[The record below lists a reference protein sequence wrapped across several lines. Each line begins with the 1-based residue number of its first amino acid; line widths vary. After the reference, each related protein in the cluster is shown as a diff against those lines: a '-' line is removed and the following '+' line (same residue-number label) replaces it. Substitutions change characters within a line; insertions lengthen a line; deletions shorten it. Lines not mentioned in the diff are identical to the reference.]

1 MRRLCR
7 CPDSKEYALPPSHP
21 PSHLL
26 RGRNGGIH
34 SLQKHLRRQGQAL
47 LHGRS
52 PPFRV
57 FILEQALP
65 RLEIGANGRGAPA
78 PKGACRIRLVELEA
92 LMPGGGRAMG
102 RGREGM

>member
-1 MRRLCR
+1 MAR
-7 CPDSKEYALPPSHP
+7 SYALPPSHP

-102 RGREGM
+102 RGGEGM